1 MNKSTIPKLSH
12 IWSKI
17 AITALGLSG
26 LYSIIL
32 VFLRAP
38 LIKDLVQDKEIF
50 KVALVVHVDL
60 SVLVW
65 FLSGAAIIWMYNI
78 YSTHYTET
86 LTTRYNMV
94 IMSVKILALIAIL
107 GIGMMAL
114 SPLTSYHSSVSM
126 NNYIPMFDNILFTS
140 GISLFSTS
148 ILILALISISRLPR
162 THDQYAGFIGAL
174 IFLISVCC
182 FVMSYWKIMR
192 EISYPLDLHGFYEM
206 LFWSGGHSMQFLYLH
221 IMYFA
226 WIFALDTKHKF
237 PAIQLIT
244 MWTNLVVVIPLI
256 PMHFMYNIDSPEF
269 IRFFT
274 IHMKYAGAVSSLFMI
289 GSIFVETFYAER
301 NSKWLLGIAL
311 SVLLFISG
319 GLIGLI
325 ISEINVTIPAHY
337 HGSVV
342 SVTIAMMVMI
352 YHMMNFEA
360 QEVKIAN
367 TQLLTYTIGQALHIA
382 GLALSGGYGVLRKN
396 PEMMLSIQ
404 AKITMG
410 IMGLGGL
417 IAIIGGLMFVMLI
430 VRKMYFSYAK

>member
-1 MNKSTIPKLSH
+1 
-12 IWSKI
+12 
-17 AITALGLSG
+17 
-26 LYSIIL
+26 
-32 VFLRAP
+32 
-38 LIKDLVQDKEIF
+38 
-50 KVALVVHVDL
+50 
-60 SVLVW
+60 
-65 FLSGAAIIWMYNI
+65 
-78 YSTHYTET
+78 
-86 LTTRYNMV
+86 
-94 IMSVKILALIAIL
+94 
-107 GIGMMAL
+107 
-114 SPLTSYHSSVSM
+114 
-126 NNYIPMFDNILFTS
+126 
-140 GISLFSTS
+140 
-148 ILILALISISRLPR
+148 
-162 THDQYAGFIGAL
+162 
-174 IFLISVCC
+174 
-182 FVMSYWKIMR
+182 
-192 EISYPLDLHGFYEM
+192 
-206 LFWSGGHSMQFLYLH
+206 
-221 IMYFA
+221 
-226 WIFALDTKHKF
+226 
-237 PAIQLIT
+237 
-244 MWTNLVVVIPLI
+244 
-256 PMHFMYNIDSPEF
+256 
-269 IRFFT
+269 
-274 IHMKYAGAVSSLFMI
+274 MKYAGAVSSLFMI

-417 IAIIGGLMFVMLI
+417 IAIIGGLMFVML
-430 VRKMYFSYAK
+430 VTRKMYLN